1 MRRFKKIKN
10 SAVYYFIGGI
20 VFFFNFIPRSTA
32 IFVGAML
39 GFWGYQIFR
48 KDRYKADRHLRAAYG
63 NALSQN
69 ERDRIIRQ
77 MFINFGK
84 NAADVIRF
92 RKYYRSEIMP
102 LVAVEGLEHFDAV
115 YNRGKG
121 VIAVT
126 GHIGN
131 FELIAAHMAALEYK
145 VAVIGR
151 EIYDKR
157 LNSLLVSNREA
168 LGALNVDT
176 KESVK
181 KVVRLLKE
189 GYALGALIDTD
200 SIRVRTMF
208 VPFFGRLSNTPVG
221 QSLLGLKTGAGFVPL
236 ACLRI
241 GKRYKIIIKPEIMI
255 ERTDNLEKD
264 MYNITRLCTEALESI
279 IDEYREQWIWLHNR
293 WQTRPTEPIME

>member
-10 SAVYYFIGGI
+10 SAVYYFIRGI

-39 GFWGYQIFR
+39 GFWGYQTFR
-48 KDRYKADRHLRAAYG
+48 KDCYKADRHLRAAYG
-63 NALSQN
+63 NALSQD

-131 FELIAAHMAALEYK
+131 FELIAAHMAALGYK

-157 LNSLLVSNREA
+157 LNSLLVSNRGA